1 MTENHKKLCRPLNY
15 FVHFLIFIFA
25 VSGYVL
31 ISAFAS
37 LTGVPV
43 SVPSSAVGLKICA
56 ITAGIKNFKL
66 NNKKKEQNAR

>member
-43 SVPSSAVGLKICA
+43 GVASSAVGLKIY
-56 ITAGIKNFKL
+56 IPRKKNKMH
-66 NNKKKEQNAR
+66 NEIN